1 MIRIARD
8 EDAAAILA
16 IYAPS
21 VTDGVATFETELP
34 GVESMRERIR
44 TRLLH
49 YPWLVWEEA
58 GEVLAYAYAG
68 RFRERAAYDWIAETS
83 IYVQAGAHRR
93 GIARKLYGV
102 LLDVMGR
109 QGITQAVGVI
119 TLPGSISV
127 AMHESMGFSAAGLWR
142 QCGYKLGQ
150 WWDVGVWQKQ
160 LRSPA
165 AVPLPITL
173 FPQLAGS
180 LDFRELL
187 AASPT
192 RGPLTGGT

>member
-8 EDAAAILA
+8 EDALAIRA

-34 GVESMRERIR
+34 GADTMRERLR
-44 TRLLH
+44 ARLQH

-83 IYVQAGAHRR
+83 IYVHADACRR
-93 GIARKLYGV
+93 GIARRLYGT
-102 LLDVMGR
+102 LLDVMTM

-119 TLPGSISV
+119 TLPGAVSV
-127 AMHESMGFSAAGLWR
+127 AMHEKMGFTPAGVWR
-142 QCGYKLGQ
+142 QSGYKLGQ
-150 WWDVGVWQKQ
+150 WWDVGVWQKS
-160 LRSPA
+160 LLPATSPPHP
-165 AVPLPITL
+165 VTP
-173 FPQLAGS
+173 FPMLAGTPA
-180 LDFRELL
+180 LHRLL
-187 AASPT
+187 AEGSTAI
-192 RGPLTGGT
+192 